1 MAAPGT
7 KKKAASVKTSGGR
20 ISIGEAE
27 LAQES
32 MEKKESKTAS
42 SGQNRPSVAQLRGQ
56 INKSAGYEV
65 AFDLQQENPSDV
77 IDWIGTGSRWLDSII
92 CKGKIGGVPAGKIVE
107 IAGLSSTGKS
117 YLACQIAK
125 NAQQKGYLV
134 VYFDSESA
142 IDSHFMANI
151 GINLEELI
159 YVQAKSVEFVL
170 EQIESFIDQGMDKI
184 LFIWDSLALTPCE
197 TEIEGSFDP
206 STSMAVTPRIL
217 SRGFKK
223 ITQKIANNHCTLL
236 VLNQLKTNITRSTA
250 EALTTPYVTPGG
262 LAPTYAYSL
271 RIWLTGR
278 KAKDSFVYDSNGFR
292 IGSEVK
298 AKIEKSRFGT
308 LGRECSFKILWGAED
323 AIIQDEESWLPAL
336 MSIGKNDR
344 LELNGSWYKLH
355 FSDGTE
361 VKFQS
366 KDWIEKLKEPKFH
379 SEVISL
385 MDDLLI
391 HRFAAKQG
399 NAANYYSLDDDGDE
413 KISDGTE

>member
-1 MAAPGT
+1 MKP
-7 KKKAASVKTSGGR
+7 KKTATIKTAGGR
-20 ISIGEAE
+20 ISIGESQE
-27 LAQES
+27 TGQES
-32 MEKKESKTAS
+32 TEKNGAGKVQ
-42 SGQNRPSVAQLRGQ
+42 SGSNRPSVAQLRSQ

-77 IDWIGTGSRWLDSII
+77 IDWISTGSRWLDSITA
-92 CKGKIGGVPAGKIVE
+92 KGKMGGIPCGKVSE

-117 YLACQIAK
+117 FLGCQIAK
-125 NAQQKGYLV
+125 NAQDKGYLV

-142 IDSHFMANI
+142 IDSTFMAKMGVDLN
-151 GINLEELI
+151 ELI

-170 EQIESFIDQGMDKI
+170 EQIESFIDQGLDKV
-184 LFIWDSLALTPCE
+184 LFIWDSLAMTPCE

-236 VLNQLKTNITRSTA
+236 ILNQLKTNITRSTA
-250 EALTTPYVTPGG
+250 EALTTPYITPGG
-262 LAPTYAYSL
+262 LAPTYSYSL

-278 KAKDSFVYDSNGFR
+278 KAKDSFVYDANGFR

-298 AKIEKSRFGT
+298 AKVEKSRFGT
-308 LGRECSFKILWGAED
+308 LGRECSFKILWGSD
-323 AIIQDEESWLPAL
+323 DVIIQDEESWLSAI
-336 MSIGKNDR
+336 MSVGKNDR
-344 LELNGSWYKLH
+344 LELNGSWYTLH
-355 FSDGTE
+355 CSDGSD

-366 KDWIEKLKEPKFH
+366 KDWIEKLKDQKFRL
-379 SEVISL
+379 EITSL

-391 HRFAAKQG
+391 HRFASKQG
-399 NAANYYSLDDDGDE
+399 NAANYYSLDEDDG
-413 KISDGTE
+413 KQNDGEEE